1 MSKMTK
7 KNFKEFANIIS
18 NMTDVP
24 KEYRQAFA
32 MNLAVY
38 FKKEND
44 NFDVY
49 RFVNACFNA
58 EGNNNESL

>member
-7 KNFKEFANIIS
+7 KNFKEFACIIS
-18 NMTDVP
+18 SMTSVP
-24 KEYRQAFA
+24 VEYREMFA

-49 RFVNACFNA
+49 RFVNACCLK
-58 EGNNNESL
+58 ENNNESV